1 MTVVVLLAL
10 WTTAMGA
17 RHWHTKAPLFFLAI
31 GLLCLQSYWLGTGGV
46 ERIEFISSVA
56 VTILGTIIG
65 LTLKRVR
72 RERSMDN
79 E

>member
-17 RHWHTKAPLFFLAI
+17 QHWYTKAPLFFLAI
-31 GLLCLQSYWLGTGGV
+31 GLLCIQSYWLGTGDV
-46 ERIEFISSVA
+46 ERIEFISSVS

-65 LTLKRVR
+65 LTLKCDRG
-72 RERSMDN
+72 EHPMDN

>member
-10 WTTAMGA
+10 WTTATGA
-17 RHWHTKAPLFFLAI
+17 QHWYTKAPLFFLAI
-31 GLLCLQSYWLGTGGV
+31 GLLCLQSYWLGTGDV
-46 ERIEFISSVA
+46 ERIEFISTVS

-65 LTLKRVR
+65 LTMNCVR
-72 RERSMDN
+72 GERSLDN